1 MNSSVNKI
9 SKIYSDCKKIYSRK
23 KNIQKF
29 IEKKYNISRSDVI
42 NISYNMQSG
51 SYVNFFTKLSLVNK
65 KKIYDP
71 FIEYINK
78 FFPEKKEILDFGCGE
93 LTSSHYF
100 FKNIKNIKKFYANDI
115 SLNRVL
121 IGQKYIKKLIPKKE
135 FGKFKIF
142 CSSHEHLPFS
152 NNSID
157 LIITNHVL
165 EPNNKYKTKIL
176 KELLRVSRLGLCLM
190 EPHYEISS
198 TNQKKRMRELGYIRN
213 IEKTFKK
220 LNYKCIIKK
229 KKFHLNKNNIASIFI
244 VRKKNILK
252 KKSSQF
258 IDFKTKKKLLV
269 KNNFFYSKE
278 SFRLYPCFNNI
289 PIFSDETQ
297 IFLPNSNF

>member
-9 SKIYSDCKKIYSRK
+9 SKIYNDCKKVYSKK
-23 KNIQKF
+23 KNVQKF
-29 IEKKYNISRSDVI
+29 IEKKYNIPRSTVI

-51 SYVNFFTKLSLVNK
+51 SYVNFFKKLSLKNK

-71 FIEYINK
+71 FIKTINE

-100 FKNIKNIKKFYANDI
+100 FKNIKNIKKFFANDV

-121 IGQKYIKKLIPKKE
+121 IGQKYIKNLISKKNIR
-135 FGKFKIF
+135 KFKIF
-142 CSSHEHLPFS
+142 CSSHEQLPFL

-157 LIITNHVL
+157 LIITSHVL
-165 EPNNKYKTKIL
+165 EPNNKYKVKVL

-198 TNQKKRMRELGYIRN
+198 VKQKKRMRELGYVRN
-213 IEKTFKK
+213 IEKVFKS
-220 LNYKCIIKK
+220 LNYKCIVKK
-229 KKFHLNKNNIASIFI
+229 KEFHLNKNNAASIFI
-244 VRKKNILK
+244 VRKNRISKKN
-252 KKSSQF
+252 SSHF
-258 IDFKTKKKLLV
+258 VDLENKKKLTI
-269 KNNFFYSKE
+269 KNDFFYSKE
-278 SFRLYPCFNNI
+278 NFRLYPCFNNI

>member
-1 MNSSVNKI
+1 MNKSIGKI
-9 SKIYSDCKKIYSRK
+9 SKIYFESKKVFSSKR
-23 KNIQKF
+23 NVQKF
-29 IEKKYNISRSDVI
+29 IKKKYRLHNSDNIK
-42 NISYNMQSG
+42 ISYNIQSG
-51 SYVNFFTKLSLVNK
+51 EYVKYFQKLSLKNK

-71 FIEYINK
+71 FIKYINE

-100 FKNIKNIKKFYANDI
+100 FKNIKNIKKYFANDI

-121 IGQKYIKKLIPKKE
+121 IGQKYIKKLISKKNI
-135 FGKFKIF
+135 KKLKIF
-142 CSSHEHLPFS
+142 CSSHGQLPFLD
-152 NNSID
+152 NSID

-165 EPNNKYKTKIL
+165 EPNNKYKIKIL
-176 KELLRVSRLGLCLM
+176 KELLRISRLGLCLM

-198 TNQKKRMRELGYIRN
+198 IKQKKRMRELGYIRN

-220 LNYKCIIKK
+220 LNYKCVIKK

-244 VRKKNILK
+244 IKKKKILK
-252 KKSSQF
+252 KNSSEFVDF
-258 IDFKTKKKLLV
+258 ITKKKLIT

-278 SFRLYPCFNNI
+278 NFRLYPCFNNI